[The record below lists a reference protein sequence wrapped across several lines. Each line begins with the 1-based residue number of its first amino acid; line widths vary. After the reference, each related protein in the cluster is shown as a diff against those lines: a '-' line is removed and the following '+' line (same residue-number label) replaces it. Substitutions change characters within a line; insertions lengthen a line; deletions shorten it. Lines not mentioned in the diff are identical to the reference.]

1 MKRTR
6 SLGKLAG
13 GQGWALQAAESRQDA
28 RANPATKEPP
38 TARLRLEQRRGKPV
52 TVAALEGLDPEAMRA
67 LGKELKSRCGSGGT
81 VKDGAVEL
89 QGDHRETLRLWLPTR
104 GLRVKG

>member
-6 SLGKLAG
+6 SSGKTAG
-13 GQGWALQAAESRQDA
+13 GLGWALQVPESRPEGGD
-28 RANPATKEPP
+28 TPP
-38 TARLRLEQRRGKPV
+38 HQGPPIARLRLEQRRGKPV
-52 TVAALEGLDPEAMRA
+52 TVAALEGLDPEALRA

-81 VKDGAVEL
+81 VKDNAVEL
-89 QGDHRETLRLWLPTR
+89 QGDHRETLRLYLPTR

>member
-1 MKRTR
+1 VKRTR

-13 GQGWALQAAESRQDA
+13 GQGWAWQVSEGRPDA
-28 RANPATKEPP
+28 GANPPTSGPP

-52 TVAALEGLDPEAMRA
+52 TVAALEGLDLEAMRT
-67 LGKELKSRCGSGGT
+67 LGKELKSHCGSGGT

-89 QGDHRETLRLWLPTR
+89 QGDHREALRLWLPTR

>member
-6 SLGKLAG
+6 SSGKLAD
-13 GQGWALQAAESRQDA
+13 GQGWALQVSASRPDV
-28 RANPATKEPP
+28 RANPPPKEPP

-52 TVAALEGLDPEAMRA
+52 TVAALEGVEPEVLRA
-67 LGKELKSRCGSGGT
+67 LGKDLKSRCGSGGT